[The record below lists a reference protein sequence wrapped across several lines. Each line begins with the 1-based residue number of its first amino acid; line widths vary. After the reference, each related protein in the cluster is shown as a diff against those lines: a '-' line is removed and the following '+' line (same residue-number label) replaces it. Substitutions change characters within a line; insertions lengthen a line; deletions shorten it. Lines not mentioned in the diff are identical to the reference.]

1 MDDLLPFIRNL
12 CDRVSYTPNDS
23 ELQLLKKTTV
33 REMSIFY
40 DALSSGG
47 SDKEIFD
54 KMLYFQR
61 LREQGKE
68 KGFKVSEDIPAHEK
82 KLSLGDNDVSA
93 KAALRLAKDEN
104 KELEGGMTIHV
115 TPAGT
120 HCIIAVTTPSSS
132 VSKERKSYEMKLDF
146 NTSENC
152 VLVPDGHR
160 SAKLVGSKGAEL
172 NMLFAD
178 VELGANRV
186 VIGKLIPKYKNQGN
200 GDANRFASKIGKYE
214 VFVNSTDEERAA
226 AKKRMAEEA
235 KAREAPPTGGSG
247 GGGGGNVKNLAAMFG
262 AAPAENDPI
271 PPVKRAAPA
280 PKPVETPLDTSHLSK
295 ASTATKTATP
305 SAGSNLSAAVEV
317 TKSATPIEKKEVSSI
332 PAGTSDTTAPAT
344 PEQMLSVV
352 VVDESEID
360 GPPEAKNLAENLELK
375 VYTVN
380 HGYRFIAINRDQKA
394 SFTITFDLSKCD
406 NLTIQPNTPDATFG
420 SKEGCPEGT
429 VITILVPP
437 KHEKLVANLPVADF
451 DKGSCE
457 MKYVASIRKTI

>member
-12 CDRVSYTPNDS
+12 CDRISYKPNDS
-23 ELQLLKKTTV
+23 ELHLLKKTTV
-33 REMSIFY
+33 REMSIFF

-68 KGFKVSEDIPAHEK
+68 KGFKVSDDIPAHEK
-82 KLSLGDNDVSA
+82 KLSLGDNDVAA
-93 KAALRLAKDEN
+93 KAALRLAKDET

-120 HCIIAVTTPSSS
+120 YCTIAVTTPASS

-152 VLVPDGHR
+152 VVVPDGHR
-160 SAKLVGSKGAEL
+160 SSKIVGSKGAEL

-214 VFVNSTDEERAA
+214 VFVNTTDEERAD

-235 KAREAPPTGGSG
+235 KTREAPPTSGSG
-247 GGGGGNVKNLAAMFG
+247 GAGNVRNLAAMFG
-262 AAPAENDPI
+262 TAPAQNDPI
-271 PPVKRAAPA
+271 PPAVKRAAPA
-280 PKPVETPLDTSHLSK
+280 PKPVETPVDTTHLSK
-295 ASTATKTATP
+295 AATATKTPA
-305 SAGSNLSAAVEV
+305 AGSNLSAAVEV
-317 TKSATPIEKKEVSSI
+317 TKPTTVPEVEKKEVSST
-332 PAGTSDTTAPAT
+332 PADTAESTAPAT

-406 NLTIQPNTPDATFG
+406 NLTIQPNSPDATFG
-420 SKEGCPEGT
+420 TKEGCPEGT
-429 VITILVPP
+429 VITVLVPP